1 MRQSKIKVTAR
12 ENSLPA
18 ENEFQ
23 KTDGRHGSLE
33 MLHSVKNNLN

>member
-1 MRQSKIKVTAR
+1 MGQSKIKVTAR

-23 KTDGRHGSLE
+23 KTDL
-33 MLHSVKNNLN
+33 KNYLIVSRQN